1 MRRDSSLRLFPLMR
15 FLGGGLLCLPL
26 AFMAGCGEKAHVPE
40 SSVATKPASA
50 SAPQDESKSEA
61 APSDPKPA
69 GASAAHPLAYDM
81 APAEEFRVRSKRAIS
96 GAAIRNEQPEAEFAG
111 PEALVATS
119 GRTSIVTGPSPASKP
134 MAAPGDRKGY
144 AALPSL
150 RANITEA
157 EEQLSAVEKR
167 PSPADG
173 LNRPDARWPRG
184 GTIAGLSDADGEFN
198 TESYAPIVE
207 NDFLRSKENPLSTF
221 SIDVDTASYANVRRF
236 LNGSQLPPPGAVRLE
251 ELVNYFSYDYAP
263 PTDGVPFAARVETA
277 NCPWNKKHHLV
288 RIGLKGK
295 VIEREQRPVSNLV
308 FLIDVSGSMQPQ
320 NKLPLV
326 KESLKLLVNE
336 LGGNDRIA
344 ICVYAGSSG
353 LVLPSTTADNK
364 EAILSSLDNL
374 QAGGSTNGGA
384 GIVQAYN
391 VAVENFIPK
400 GTNRVILCTDGDF
413 NVGTTSQDQLMNL
426 ITEKAKSKV
435 FLSVL
440 GFGYGNVK
448 DTTMELLA
456 DKGNGNYAYI
466 DTLKEGRKVL
476 VEEMSGTLITIA
488 KDVKIQVDFNPA
500 HVAAYRLLGYE
511 NRLLKAEDFKDDKKD
526 AGEIGAGHTVTAL
539 YEIVPPGV
547 EVPAGSVEPSKY
559 QQTSGTKESKPGI
572 DAANAEVPGVE
583 AKDDAKVEKSEHAD
597 ELLTVRLRYKQ
608 PESDDSTPLEIPV
621 KATVQP
627 FDQTSA
633 DFQFATAVVQFGM
646 LLRDSKYKGGAN
658 WDSVLEIAEGSKG
671 KDANG
676 YRAEFIELVR
686 KAKSLKK

>member
-1 MRRDSSLRLFPLMR
+1 MRRNSSRRFFPWMR
-15 FLGGGLLCLPL
+15 ILACGLLSLPL
-26 AFMAGCGEKAHVPE
+26 ISLAGCGENAKEPE
-40 SSVATKPASA
+40 AIVAAKSREAGAPHDE
-50 SAPQDESKSEA
+50 SAPAAATPALPVANDA
-61 APSDPKPA
+61 APSEEYRLSSVQSSVK
-69 GASAAHPLAYDM
+69 GAASPDEPLA
-81 APAEEFRVRSKRAIS
+81 A
-96 GAAIRNEQPEAEFAG
+96 
-111 PEALVATS
+111 EALTVNNGRATLVVRPGS
-119 GRTSIVTGPSPASKP
+119 ESKP
-134 MAAPGDRKGY
+134 MSAPPDRKGY
-144 AALPSL
+144 ALPPRL
-150 RANITEA
+150 QITNQA
-157 EEQLSAVEKR
+157 QEQLAAVEKR

-173 LNRPDARWPRG
+173 LHRPDAREPRG
-184 GTIAGLSDADGEFN
+184 GAVVGFADADGEFN

-236 LNGSQLPPPGAVRLE
+236 LSASQLPPAGAVRLE

-277 NCPWNKKHHLV
+277 SCPWNAKHHLV

-295 VIEREQRPVSNLV
+295 VVEREQRPVSNLV

-336 LGGNDRIA
+336 LGENDRIA

-448 DTTMELLA
+448 DSTMELLA

-539 YEIVPPGV
+539 YEVVPPGV

-559 QQTSGTKESKPGI
+559 QHTSGTKETKPGI
-572 DAANAEVPGVE
+572 DAAKAEVPGVE
-583 AKDDAKVEKSEHAD
+583 AKEDAKAEKSEHAD

-621 KATVQP
+621 KATVQQ

-658 WDSVLEIAEGSKG
+658 WDSVLEIAEGAKG